1 MELKLFV
8 YKYSDVKLID
18 KQYENK
24 FQNEIRRKSFVQ
36 PCVDESVW
44 VSVCVF
50 RSAQI
55 RRYPNPV
62 KVSRETRNKHDNIVA
77 RNKIEKVE

>member
-1 MELKLFV
+1 MA
-8 YKYSDVKLID
+8 
-18 KQYENK
+18 
-24 FQNEIRRKSFVQ
+24 QNEISRKSFFCMYV
-36 PCVDESVW
+36 C
-44 VSVCVF
+44 VCVF

-77 RNKIEKVE
+77 GNKNRKSEVKQ